1 MLFVCIYDILKVP
14 YFAVGAVCKCRW
26 SDSTPGID
34 PEEFLFVILRVVRMF
49 YTRYPKEESIMDYLN
64 LVFSALTLLAT
75 VTLGVIQITW
85 MIARDV
91 FRDKH
96 KARHD
101 SWDKK

>member
-1 MLFVCIYDILKVP
+1 
-14 YFAVGAVCKCRW
+14 
-26 SDSTPGID
+26 
-34 PEEFLFVILRVVRMF
+34 
-49 YTRYPKEESIMDYLN
+49 MDYLN

-85 MIARDV
+85 IIARDV

-101 SWDKK
+101 SWDKKVTTASRSPTRAVVAFSNNVLVRS

>member
-1 MLFVCIYDILKVP
+1 
-14 YFAVGAVCKCRW
+14 
-26 SDSTPGID
+26 
-34 PEEFLFVILRVVRMF
+34 
-49 YTRYPKEESIMDYLN
+49 MDYLN

-96 KARHD
+96 NARHD
-101 SWDKK
+101 SSDKK

>member
-1 MLFVCIYDILKVP
+1 
-14 YFAVGAVCKCRW
+14 
-26 SDSTPGID
+26 
-34 PEEFLFVILRVVRMF
+34 
-49 YTRYPKEESIMDYLN
+49 MDYLN

-96 KARHD
+96 TARHA

>member
-1 MLFVCIYDILKVP
+1 MLFVTIYDILKVP
-14 YFAVGAVCKCRW
+14 YFAAGAVCKCRW

-49 YTRYPKEESIMDYLN
+49 YTRYQKEESTMDYLN
-64 LVFSALTLLAT
+64 LVFNALTLLAT

-96 KARHD
+96 NAKHD
-101 SWDKK
+101 SQDKK

>member
-1 MLFVCIYDILKVP
+1 
-14 YFAVGAVCKCRW
+14 
-26 SDSTPGID
+26 
-34 PEEFLFVILRVVRMF
+34 
-49 YTRYPKEESIMDYLN
+49 MDYLN

-96 KARHD
+96 KSRHD
-101 SWDKK
+101 SRDKK

>member
-1 MLFVCIYDILKVP
+1 
-14 YFAVGAVCKCRW
+14 
-26 SDSTPGID
+26 
-34 PEEFLFVILRVVRMF
+34 
-49 YTRYPKEESIMDYLN
+49 MDYLN

-91 FRDKH
+91 FRDRH

>member
-1 MLFVCIYDILKVP
+1 
-14 YFAVGAVCKCRW
+14 
-26 SDSTPGID
+26 
-34 PEEFLFVILRVVRMF
+34 
-49 YTRYPKEESIMDYLN
+49 MDYLN

-96 KARHD
+96 KPRHD

>member
-1 MLFVCIYDILKVP
+1 
-14 YFAVGAVCKCRW
+14 
-26 SDSTPGID
+26 
-34 PEEFLFVILRVVRMF
+34 
-49 YTRYPKEESIMDYLN
+49 MDYLN

-91 FRDKH
+91 SRDKH

>member
-1 MLFVCIYDILKVP
+1 
-14 YFAVGAVCKCRW
+14 
-26 SDSTPGID
+26 
-34 PEEFLFVILRVVRMF
+34 
-49 YTRYPKEESIMDYLN
+49 MDYLN

-85 MIARDV
+85 IIARGV
-91 FRDKH
+91 LRDKH